1 MTEKLVTSCMKNDYE
16 KFLSSFFILKHMS
29 KSIVFPA
36 EWYPQM
42 AVQLTWPHPDSDWG
56 YLIDEVEKCFVD
68 IAEAIALH
76 QPLIIACKNID
87 HVKSQVNSKLW
98 SNISFFAIDSND
110 TWARDHG
117 GITVFDNGKPM
128 IYDFCFNG
136 WGMKFAACH
145 DNQITR
151 KLFKEGAFPDY
162 KYSSMN
168 FFVFEGGS
176 IESDGQ
182 GTLLITEECLL
193 SANRNDSL
201 SKQDIESCLK
211 QFFGA
216 ERVLWL
222 KNGYLAGDDTDS
234 HIDTLARFCSA
245 DTIAYVKC
253 TDTTDEHF
261 DALTKMEAELQS
273 FSQSNGKPYR
283 LIPLPMAT
291 PVFDPED
298 GHRLPATYANFLI
311 INGAVLFPTYNC
323 ETDNEA
329 IEAIKTAFPDREIIP
344 IDCSVLIRQHGSLH
358 CVTMQYPASTSSTD
372 K

>member
-1 MTEKLVTSCMKNDYE
+1 
-16 KFLSSFFILKHMS
+16 MS
-29 KSIVFPA
+29 TSIVFPA
-36 EWYPQM
+36 EWNQQM
-42 AVQLTWPHPDSDWG
+42 AVQLTWPHIDSDWG
-56 YLIDEVEKCFVD
+56 YLIEEVEKCFVNL
-68 IAEAIALH
+68 AEAIALRQH
-76 QPLIIACKNID
+76 LIIVCKDID
-87 HVKSQVNSKLW
+87 LIKSQVGAKYHN
-98 SNISFFAIDSND
+98 NISFFEIESND

-117 GITVFDNGKPM
+117 GITIYDNGKPV

-151 KLFKEGAFPDY
+151 KLFKAGAFPEY
-162 KYSSMN
+162 GYSNMN

-182 GTLLITEECLL
+182 GTLLTTEECLL
-193 SANRNDSL
+193 SPNRNDSL
-201 SKQDIESCLK
+201 SKQEIEGCLK

-234 HIDTLARFCSA
+234 HIDTLARFCSP

-253 TDTTDEHF
+253 TDENDEHF
-261 DALTKMEAELQS
+261 DALAKMEAELQM
-273 FSQSNGKPYR
+273 FTQPNGEPYQ
-283 LIPLPMAT
+283 LVALPIAT
-291 PVFDPED
+291 PVFDPDD

-311 INGAVLFPTYNC
+311 VNGAVLFPIYNC

-329 IEAIKTAFPDREIIP
+329 MDAIKVAFTDRDIVP

-358 CVTMQYPASTSSTD
+358 CVTMQYPASLDS
-372 K
+372 KNI

>member
-1 MTEKLVTSCMKNDYE
+1 
-16 KFLSSFFILKHMS
+16 MS
-29 KSIVFPA
+29 TSIVFPA
-36 EWYPQM
+36 EWNQQM
-42 AVQLTWPHPDSDWG
+42 AVQLTWPHIDSDWG
-56 YLIDEVEKCFVD
+56 FLIEEVEKCFVNL
-68 IAEAIALH
+68 AEAIALRQH
-76 QPLIIACKNID
+76 LIIVCKDID
-87 HVKSQVNSKLW
+87 LVKSLIGAKYHN
-98 SNISFFAIDSND
+98 NISFFEIESND

-117 GITVFDNGKPM
+117 GITIYDNGKPV

-151 KLFKEGAFPDY
+151 KLFKAGAFPEY
-162 KYSSMN
+162 GYSNMN

-182 GTLLITEECLL
+182 GTLLTTEECLL
-193 SANRNDSL
+193 SPNRNDSL
-201 SKQDIESCLK
+201 SKQEIEGCLK

-234 HIDTLARFCSA
+234 HIDTLARFCSP

-253 TDTTDEHF
+253 TDENDEHF
-261 DALTKMEAELQS
+261 DALAKMEAELQM
-273 FSQSNGKPYR
+273 FTQPNGEPYQ
-283 LIPLPMAT
+283 LVALPIAT
-291 PVFDPED
+291 PVFDPDD

-311 INGAVLFPTYNC
+311 VNGAVLFPIYNC

-329 IEAIKTAFPDREIIP
+329 MDAIKVAFPDRDIVP

-358 CVTMQYPASTSSTD
+358 CVTMQYPASLDS
-372 K
+372 KIK

>member
-1 MTEKLVTSCMKNDYE
+1 
-16 KFLSSFFILKHMS
+16 MS
-29 KSIVFPA
+29 TSIVFPA
-36 EWYPQM
+36 EWNQQM
-42 AVQLTWPHPDSDWG
+42 AVQLTWPHIDSDWG
-56 YLIDEVEKCFVD
+56 YLIEEVEKCFVNL
-68 IAEAIALH
+68 AEAIALRQH
-76 QPLIIACKNID
+76 LIIVCKDID
-87 HVKSQVNSKLW
+87 LIKSQVGAKYHN
-98 SNISFFAIDSND
+98 NISFFEIESND

-117 GITVFDNGKPM
+117 GITIYDNGKPV

-151 KLFKEGAFPDY
+151 KLFKAGAFPEY
-162 KYSSMN
+162 GYSNMN

-182 GTLLITEECLL
+182 GTLLTTEECLL
-193 SANRNDSL
+193 SPNRNDSL
-201 SKQDIESCLK
+201 SKQEIEGCLK

-234 HIDTLARFCSA
+234 HIDTLARFCSP

-253 TDTTDEHF
+253 TDENDEHF
-261 DALTKMEAELQS
+261 DALAKMEAELKMFTQA
-273 FSQSNGKPYR
+273 NDEPYQ
-283 LIPLPMAT
+283 LVALPMAT
-291 PVFDPED
+291 PVFDPDD

-311 INGAVLFPTYNC
+311 VNGAVLFPIYNC
-323 ETDNEA
+323 ETDKEA
-329 IEAIKTAFPDREIIP
+329 MDAIKVAFPDRDIVP

-358 CVTMQYPASTSSTD
+358 CVTMQYPASLGS
-372 K
+372 KIK